1 MKKLLKSFSRISERR
16 VNMKSKAT
24 QLKVLPGHL
33 ADEIN
38 AIIQYVAWSETC
50 DNSDHAELHKA
61 ILEMHNDFPKWLQQR
76 IAFLE
81 QASVECTIE
90 EGPQS

>member
-1 MKKLLKSFSRISERR
+1 
-16 VNMKSKAT
+16 MKSNGT
-24 QLKVLPGHL
+24 QLTVLPGLL

-38 AIIQYVAWSETC
+38 AIIQYVAYSETC

-76 IAFLE
+76 IAFLDH
-81 QASVECTIE
+81 ASVVCAFKK
-90 EGPQS
+90 GSKS

>member
-1 MKKLLKSFSRISERR
+1 
-16 VNMKSKAT
+16 MKSNGT
-24 QLKVLPGHL
+24 QLKVLPGLL

-81 QASVECTIE
+81 QASVECTIK